1 MKTSVLIIAHNEE
14 KYIAQCI
21 ESVLNQTESADEVV
35 LIVHNSTDRTEAIA
49 RTYPITVVPYAG
61 PAGIIYARIEGLR
74 HVIGDII
81 ICTDGDSYVARN
93 WCAVMKRTL
102 MNGNIL
108 VGSWMKQEGN
118 VFAWISSIFNKYNC
132 IRPAKVERWIWGPSM
147 AFWGKDREAVR
158 DIFEQ
163 TISLSKELK
172 LSRNPDDL
180 WLALFMK
187 QRGVLQMTNETHVT
201 QHPKEVSSID
211 TIRRNRENM
220 RNATGIEAYFEK
232 NHRA

>member
-21 ESVLNQTESADEVV
+21 ESVLNQTEPADEVV
-35 LIVHNSTDRTEAIA
+35 LIVHNSTDQTEQIA

-74 HVIGDII
+74 HMNGGII

-102 MNGNIL
+102 MNDNVL

-118 VFAWISSIFNKYNC
+118 VFAWISNFFNKYNC
-132 IRPAKVERWIWGPSM
+132 VKPYKVERWIWGPSM
-147 AFWGKDREAVR
+147 AFWGKDIEVVR
-158 DIFEQ
+158 DVFERS
-163 TISLSKELK
+163 IVLSKELQ
-172 LSRNPDDL
+172 LSRNPDDY

-187 QRGVLQMTNETHVT
+187 QRGKLEMTNKTYVV
-201 QHPKEVSSID
+201 QHPKEKNSIE
-211 TIRRNRENM
+211 TITRNNENISNGNRM
-220 RNATGIEAYFEK
+220 EAYFEK
-232 NHRA
+232 TYRA